1 MPKFSVQD
9 REEVPL
15 VAVPGYM
22 EWSERRLGE
31 GESPMLIASL
41 DAQSIALRPDEAAEL
56 DESYFDGMLESLR
69 DQAR

>member
-1 MPKFSVQD
+1 MQNFGVHG

-31 GESPMLIASL
+31 GESPVLIASL
-41 DAQSIALRPDEAAEL
+41 DAQSISVRPEEAAEL
-56 DESYFDGMLESLR
+56 DEAYFDGMLESMR